1 MSFFS
6 KFCFTGRTTPQE
18 PTTAMRV
25 TDLESQL
32 FEKTVGFWSRLF
44 SCCFSPRAEKHYKP
58 DTSYHQSWTQAP
70 GASDSIFPHDWQR
83 PTTAS
88 DRIIDSATATTTKH
102 DDDGKAVPTTHE
114 EPILLSLQS
123 AGSLSADEEAD
134 STRFIKVDSG
144 KTVIHNYFS
153 VSSVA
158 ESSAGSSFEMSIDDS
173 TGDESAPQQVFIRP
187 APKVHL
193 VTSSIISNGAEHPNL
208 ATAAQVGKV
217 INCCWADQ
225 PLCSSARQVS
235 SSGSHYADSSHDQSP
250 DTTSP
255 TEIGSPRLAAACS
268 GSAIF
273 KDWEQD
279 QQRLVRT
286 GSPSSEVECHRLGGG
301 GFWERCA

>member
-1 MSFFS
+1 ME
-6 KFCFTGRTTPQE
+6 TIETIQLLLL
-18 PTTAMRV
+18 PTCQKA
-25 TDLESQL
+25 L
-32 FEKTVGFWSRLF
+32 
-44 SCCFSPRAEKHYKP
+44 P
-58 DTSYHQSWTQAP
+58 SYHQSWTQAP
-70 GASDSIFPHDWQR
+70 GASDTIFPHDWQR

-88 DRIIDSATATTTKH
+88 DRIIDSVTATTTKH

-114 EPILLSLQS
+114 EPIILSLQS
-123 AGSLSADEEAD
+123 AGSSSADEEAD

-144 KTVIHNYFS
+144 NTVIHNYFS

-158 ESSAGSSFEMSIDDS
+158 EPSAGSSFEMSIDDS

-187 APKVHL
+187 APKLHL
-193 VTSSIISNGAEHPNL
+193 VTSSMISNGAEYPNL

-255 TEIGSPRLAAACS
+255 TEIGTPRLAAACS

-286 GSPSSEVECHRLGGG
+286 RSPSSEVECHRLAAAGSGNAVHEDWAEFLAEIHAEWIEDQRRLAALAHEG
-301 GFWERCA
+301 QTVV